1 MNCLIIKMGGSGRRF
16 GHAIPKQFTDIKG
29 KPYFSYIF
37 EDFQKINEIDK
48 YIVVTNPNYMD
59 LTAKYAQLLLGNKLL
74 GVIEGGNSNLKSTYN
89 GVKFAS
95 KYLKDEDILLTHD
108 ITNSSVDIEAIKM
121 VIETA
126 KKYGAATNGTEQVQT
141 LFTKDSDNTITGTI
155 EKCTI
160 ASGYT
165 PEAYQM
171 GLIKSC
177 FDNASE
183 EELMNMTSP
192 LAVIIAK
199 GYKPKI
205 VFSHALPLKLTYDK
219 DMEPFL
225 KLHGLSNWENR

>member
-37 EDFQKINEIDK
+37 EDFQKINEMDK

-219 DMEPFL
+219 DMETFL
-225 KLHGLSNWENR
+225 KLHGLWNWENR

>member
-29 KPYFSYIF
+29 KPYFAYIF

-219 DMEPFL
+219 DMETFL
-225 KLHGLSNWENR
+225 KLHGLWNWENR

>member
-1 MNCLIIKMGGSGRRF
+1 MGGSGRRF

-219 DMEPFL
+219 DMETFL
-225 KLHGLSNWENR
+225 KLHGLWNWENR

>member
-1 MNCLIIKMGGSGRRF
+1 MGGSGRRF

-48 YIVVTNPNYMD
+48 FIVVTNPNYMD
-59 LTAKYAQLLLGNKLL
+59 LTVKYAQLLLGNKLL

-219 DMEPFL
+219 DMETFL
-225 KLHGLSNWENR
+225 KLHGLWNWKNR

>member
-219 DMEPFL
+219 DMETFL
-225 KLHGLSNWENR
+225 KLHGLWNWENR

>member
-219 DMEPFL
+219 DMETFL
-225 KLHGLSNWENR
+225 YLHGLWNWENR

>member
-219 DMEPFL
+219 Q
-225 KLHGLSNWENR
+225 

>member
-37 EDFQKINEIDK
+37 EDFEKINEIDK

-219 DMEPFL
+219 DMETFL
-225 KLHGLSNWENR
+225 KLHGLWNWENR

>member
-155 EKCTI
+155 EKCTN

-219 DMEPFL
+219 DMETFL
-225 KLHGLSNWENR
+225 KLHGLWNWENR

>member
-1 MNCLIIKMGGSGRRF
+1 MGGSGRRF

-48 YIVVTNPNYMD
+48 YIVVTNPNYMG

-219 DMEPFL
+219 DMETFL
-225 KLHGLSNWENR
+225 KLHGLWNWENR

>member
-48 YIVVTNPNYMD
+48 YIVVTNPNYMG

-219 DMEPFL
+219 DMETFL
-225 KLHGLSNWENR
+225 KLHGLWNWENR

>member
-1 MNCLIIKMGGSGRRF
+1 MGGSGRRF

-48 YIVVTNPNYMD
+48 YIVVANPNYMD

-219 DMEPFL
+219 DMETFL
-225 KLHGLSNWENR
+225 KLHGLWNWENR

>member
-155 EKCTI
+155 ENCTI

-171 GLIKSC
+171 RLIKSC

-219 DMEPFL
+219 DMETFL
-225 KLHGLSNWENR
+225 KLHGLWNWENR

>member
-59 LTAKYAQLLLGNKLL
+59 LTAKYAQLFLGNKLL

-219 DMEPFL
+219 DMETFL
-225 KLHGLSNWENR
+225 KLHGLWNWENR

>member
-183 EELMNMTSP
+183 EELMKMTSP

-205 VFSHALPLKLTYDK
+205 IFSLFLPLKLTYDK
-219 DMEPFL
+219 DMETFL
-225 KLHGLSNWENR
+225 KLHGLWNWENK

>member
-1 MNCLIIKMGGSGRRF
+1 MGGSGRRF

-108 ITNSSVDIEAIKM
+108 ITNSSVDNEAIKM
-121 VIETA
+121 VIEAA
-126 KKYGAATNGTEQVQT
+126 KYYGAATNGTEQVQT

-183 EELMNMTSP
+183 EELMKMTSP

-205 VFSHALPLKLTYDK
+205 IFSHALPLKLTYDK
-219 DMEPFL
+219 DMETFL
-225 KLHGLSNWENR
+225 KLHGLWNWENK

>member
-1 MNCLIIKMGGSGRRF
+1 MGGSGRRF

-48 YIVVTNPNYMD
+48 YIVVTNPNYMG

-219 DMEPFL
+219 DMETFL
-225 KLHGLSNWENR
+225 KLHGLWNWEIR